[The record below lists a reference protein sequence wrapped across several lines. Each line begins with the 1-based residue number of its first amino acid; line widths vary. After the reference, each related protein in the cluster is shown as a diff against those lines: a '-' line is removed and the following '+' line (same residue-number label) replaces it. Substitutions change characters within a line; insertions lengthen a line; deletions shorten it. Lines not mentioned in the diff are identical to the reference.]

1 MKKYDYYLN
10 LEGLNFNRLFDNL
23 NAHNITIFDYVRP
36 NYKQC
41 MFGVK
46 AYDYYLIK
54 KLKFWKKKT

>member
-23 NAHNITIFDYVRP
+23 NTHNITIFDYVRP

-41 MFGVK
+41 MFGVE
-46 AYDYYLIK
+46 A
-54 KLKFWKKKT
+54 